1 MKKNYPVIELANKKI
16 YLIGTA
22 HVSKISKQEVKEAI
36 ADIQPDTICIELDKQ
51 RYKSLNNPD
60 NFKNQDITKVIK
72 NKQVGYLMVTI
83 ILSSFQKR
91 MAKKLDTDSGGE
103 MQQAIISAKASS
115 AHIELVDRN
124 VQTTFSRIWRKHS
137 FIQKIKLIIAIIGS
151 VFEDEDISETDLQN
165 LQQADMLDAA
175 MKDIGKNFPIIKTV
189 LIDERDQ
196 FLAHKIKNAP
206 GETIVCVLGAAHIP
220 GILKNIEKDYSIAEI
235 STVPPKTFF
244 QKLSGWIIPAII
256 IGFIIASF
264 FNSNINGINQIFSW
278 VLYNGTLSAL
288 GVLLA
293 FGHPLSIIT
302 AFLVAPI
309 TSLNPLLAAGWFA
322 GLTEAWVRKPKVK
335 DFENLAKDIVSLKG
349 FYHNRVT
356 RVLLVVILAN
366 LFSTIGTLLGG
377 YNIIANFF

>member
-264 FNSNINGINQIFSW
+264 FNSSINGIDQIFSW